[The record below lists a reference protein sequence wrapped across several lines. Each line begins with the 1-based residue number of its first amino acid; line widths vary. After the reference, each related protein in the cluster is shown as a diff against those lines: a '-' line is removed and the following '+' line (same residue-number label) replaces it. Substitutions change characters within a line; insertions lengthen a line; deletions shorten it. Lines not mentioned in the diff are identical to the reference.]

1 MNKLMDFDQAIDLI
15 KDGDTVA
22 FSGFMLATAAREMM
36 VKIGQRYLSEGRP
49 KNLTLSRSDKE
60 VCNSPLCQQQAN
72 DRYGL
77 EK

>member
-36 VKIGQRYLSEGRP
+36 VKIGQRYLKEGRP
-49 KNLTLSRSDKE
+49 KNLTL
-60 VCNSPLCQQQAN
+60 
-72 DRYGL
+72 Y
-77 EK
+77 